1 MDNVFN
7 IFLSIIS
14 QVQTNMG
21 LRLCSQIDL
30 ITNSFFTEH
39 LAKLAFHQMQY
50 FCKWKLPMNINMV
63 NWKVQEKRK
72 SGILVERASQYM
84 YMFASSQSMD
94 MPLRL
99 SDNLTFLYTQ
109 KLLIMFLL
117 DFNLVL
123 CITSLLWSY
132 LGILLYQAI
141 SREQRNE
148 FEEKKIPCES

>member
-1 MDNVFN
+1 
-7 IFLSIIS
+7 
-14 QVQTNMG
+14 
-21 LRLCSQIDL
+21 
-30 ITNSFFTEH
+30 
-39 LAKLAFHQMQY
+39 
-50 FCKWKLPMNINMV
+50 
-63 NWKVQEKRK
+63 
-72 SGILVERASQYM
+72 M